1 MSVAATLPV
10 KEAPAYAGNFP
21 KFSQPKEVACFSRDA
36 ARRVRHDRSA
46 LRPYRVARLP
56 AALDVGFES
65 YVPRKAAG
73 DAAQAAAPLGDVVDA
88 LASKGIP
95 TRDIHIITYRNNL
108 NKVFLTP
115 YNPRDEWE
123 VGVEQRDD
131 GVVLL
136 QVRETASKRAEE
148 ANKDERGQRMAY
160 WGYKFEQL
168 STLTESQQSALAAGG
183 AADAVAETTGDE
195 YRVPSPSDAGSYDH
209 LYPPGDLHALRERYS
224 ALAAAAAPA
233 GAAAPAKA
241 PAPPPKAAAAAA
253 AALAPVNANE
263 EFCSIVQI
271 GIDSI
276 RLLMAAEIDCVADK
290 ASVGGAPGAA
300 AAAGYVELK
309 TSRTPASPRE
319 LESFERHKL
328 LKFWLQ
334 SFLAGVPNV
343 VVGFRDDAGT
353 VRELRTYETRTLHRL
368 VKPPKGYWDTTAV
381 INFGKGVL
389 TWLLAA
395 LKEQRGR
402 SKFVMRYT
410 PASRAIVLVPDDGA
424 ADVDDDDE
432 RAHKRR
438 RVSDD

>member
-1 MSVAATLPV
+1 
-10 KEAPAYAGNFP
+10 
-21 KFSQPKEVACFSRDA
+21 
-36 ARRVRHDRSA
+36 
-46 LRPYRVARLP
+46 
-56 AALDVGFES
+56 
-65 YVPRKAAG
+65 
-73 DAAQAAAPLGDVVDA
+73 
-88 LASKGIP
+88 
-95 TRDIHIITYRNNL
+95 
-108 NKVFLTP
+108 
-115 YNPRDEWE
+115 
-123 VGVEQRDD
+123 
-131 GVVLL
+131 
-136 QVRETASKRAEE
+136 
-148 ANKDERGQRMAY
+148 
-160 WGYKFEQL
+160 
-168 STLTESQQSALAAGG
+168 
-183 AADAVAETTGDE
+183 
-195 YRVPSPSDAGSYDH
+195 
-209 LYPPGDLHALRERYS
+209 
-224 ALAAAAAPA
+224 
-233 GAAAPAKA
+233 
-241 PAPPPKAAAAAA
+241 
-253 AALAPVNANE
+253 
-263 EFCSIVQI
+263 
-271 GIDSI
+271 
-276 RLLMAAEIDCVADK
+276 MAAEIDCVADK

-395 LKEQRGR
+395 LKEHRGR

-438 RVSDD
+438 RVTDD